1 MCSHGRIKDPQPQT
15 VVHNKDEAVRV
26 RGYACAKF
34 EHKFVGA
41 CACVRNEHAG
51 RTRERERDRKSIR
64 VWVNEEEM

>member
-1 MCSHGRIKDPQPQT
+1 MRSHGRIKDPQPQT

-41 CACVRNEHAG
+41 CACVRMSTQDE
-51 RTRERERDRKSIR
+51 REREREREGESVR
-64 VWVNEEEM
+64 VCG